1 MGTITISLNG
11 DTALGTKTVVRKI
24 GNTQLNRIV
33 AWAGAAYAT
42 APTAPTALVPN
53 PPAPLALTA
62 EQAIAAWLDGTLAG
76 TVANVRSAE
85 REVAKAAVPE
95 PADIPITV

>member
-1 MGTITISLNG
+1 MGTMTISLNG
-11 DTALGTKTVVRKI
+11 DAALGTKTVVRKI
-24 GNTQLNRIV
+24 GNNQLNRIV

-42 APTAPTALVPN
+42 APTEDVPT
-53 PPAPLALTA
+53 PPALTA
-62 EQAIAAWLDGTLAG
+62 DEAITAWLDGTLAG